1 MPRLTET
8 LDAGLGQL
16 FIYGS
21 GGTRKTTWACS
32 VAEAGYN
39 VLLINGDAPPS
50 VLKQLSAKA
59 RERIYVLDVHD
70 RGDRAVFAK
79 FMAAFCNAKNPG
91 RCFFDEETGRVGPS
105 PFGGA
110 TDVNVTEWGQ
120 ESVIV
125 VDHYSLLTSSCA
137 FQYASDNHIDVTL
150 AEKDEWP
157 GYGWQ
162 GRFLTV
168 ILEQLR
174 KLPCHIVVIGH
185 ETMYEKYEGTGRERR
200 LVFQRTQPRSSSNP
214 HGMAIADKFQ
224 EVYIF
229 NKVGTRNMIDMDG
242 NDYKDAQSKVYEPKR
257 YEMEKL
263 PLSAVLSKIGAP
275 KPPAD
280 LLPID
285 FSVIPKRNV
294 MGAKKSSAP
303 PAAPVAASSSTATTI
318 GDQSN
323 VNAKRTQ
330 PASAEVPVV
339 ESPLTPVVP
348 IEPTPSTASLKGLL
362 KPKGNT

>member
-8 LDAGLGQL
+8 FDSGIGQI

-59 RERIYVLDVHD
+59 RERIFVLDVHD
-70 RGDRAVFAK
+70 RADRAIFAK

-91 RCFFDEETGRVGPS
+91 RCFFEEESGRVGTS

-110 TDVNVTEWGQ
+110 LDVNVTEWGQ

-125 VDHYSLLTSSCA
+125 IDHYSLLTSSCA
-137 FQYASDNHIDVTL
+137 FQYASDNSIDVTL

-185 ETMYEKYEGTGRERR
+185 ETMYEKYEGSGRERR

-214 HGMAIADKFQ
+214 HGMSIADKFQ

-257 YEMEKL
+257 YEMDKL
-263 PLSAVLSKIGAP
+263 PLSVVLARIGAP

-280 LLPID
+280 LPVID
-285 FSVIPKRNV
+285 FSAIPKRNAL
-294 MGAKKSSAP
+294 GAKKSAMPAQPTHTP
-303 PAAPVAASSSTATTI
+303 PPLTATAT
-318 GDQSN
+318 GDQSD

-330 PASAEVPVV
+330 PASAEVPIV
-339 ESPLTPVVP
+339 ESPPTPAVP
-348 IEPTPSTASLKGLL
+348 IEPTPSKASISAILRTK
-362 KPKGNT
+362 